1 MPKRI
6 LAINDISCIGR
17 CSLTV
22 ALPVISAAG
31 VECSVLP
38 TAVLSTHTGGFDG
51 FTFRDLTDDIA
62 PVTEHWARLGITFDA
77 VYTGYLGSIRQIGLI
92 LDAAEHFVRPGV
104 PLIVDPVMGDAG
116 RLYANF
122 DSDFVAA
129 MRTLCARADIIT
141 PNLTE
146 ASFLLGEEYRG
157 GDCGEDYI
165 RAVLERLTALGA
177 GAAVL
182 TGVSFAPGEF
192 GAAYLNRSSG
202 EYGYFAGE
210 YTTGFFHGA
219 GDVFASVLS
228 AAVVRGKSIPESV
241 SLAVDFTGRCIK
253 RSAEIQEDSRFGLCF
268 EGLLGQLANCFT
280 E

>member
-6 LAINDISCIGR
+6 LAINDISCVGR

-62 PVTEHWARLGITFDA
+62 PVTEHWARLGLTFDA

-92 LDAAEHFVRPGV
+92 LDASEHFVRPGV

-146 ASFLLGEEYRG
+146 ASFLLGEEYRAG
-157 GDCGEDYI
+157 
-165 RAVLERLTALGA
+165 TAA
-177 GAAVL
+177 RI
-182 TGVSFAPGEF
+182 TSAPC
-192 GAAYLNRSSG
+192 
-202 EYGYFAGE
+202 
-210 YTTGFFHGA
+210 
-219 GDVFASVLS
+219 LS
-228 AAVVRGKSIPESV
+228 ALR
-241 SLAVDFTGRCIK
+241 
-253 RSAEIQEDSRFGLCF
+253 RSARERRC
-268 EGLLGQLANCFT
+268 
-280 E
+280 